1 MKLISTPIPDLFV
14 LEPKVFDDARG
25 YFFEAFNK
33 RAFKDLGLD
42 LDFIQDN
49 ESCSDYGVIRG
60 LHFQLS
66 PYAQTKLVRVI
77 SGKILDVALD
87 LRKNSPTFGKH
98 FSIELDSDEKKMLLI
113 PRGFAH
119 GFSVLSPKAIVVY
132 KCDSLYNPDADRGI
146 LFNDPAIGID
156 WKVDPNKAI
165 VSAKDRVHPTLK
177 EADLNFIYSK

>member
-1 MKLISTPIPDLFV
+1 MKLISTPIPDLYI
-14 LEPKVFDDARG
+14 LEPKVFEDARG

-33 RAFKDLGLD
+33 KVFKDLGLD

-49 ESCSDYGVIRG
+49 ESCSEYGVIRG

-66 PYAQTKLVRVI
+66 PYAQSKLVRVI

-132 KCDSLYNPDADRGI
+132 KCDLLYNPDADRGI
-146 LFNDPAIGID
+146 LFNDSAIGID